1 MSLTNC
7 GCKGSCTLFA
17 LIGSAIIGIVAGVL
31 RFTATIT
38 VTPAFL
44 WVVFGIA
51 VVYLF
56 GQVIVA
62 GFTRGAVCGEFCA
75 LLKILLLSILG
86 TILLAVVLLGVT
98 FVATSVLGTI
108 LTGILLFAFSMTLST
123 TACMVTCL
131 IPCEN

>member
-1 MSLTNC
+1 MSLFNC
-7 GCKGSCTLFA
+7 GCKGGCTLFA
-17 LIGSAIIGIVAGVL
+17 LIASALVGIVAGIL
-31 RFTATIT
+31 RYTAVIT

-56 GQVIVA
+56 GQLVVA
-62 GFTRGAVCGEFCA
+62 GFVRGTVCEAFCA
-75 LLKILLLSILG
+75 LLRILLLSILG
-86 TILLAVVLLGVT
+86 TVLLAVVLLGVT
-98 FVATSVLGTI
+98 FAATSVLGAI
-108 LTGILLFAFSMTLST
+108 LVGLLLFGFSMTLST